1 MAKVLTSPNKSFR
14 NSTCVLLPCGM
25 LPSVRKAEAEAEA
38 KAEAEA
44 AAKAKAEAEVVAT
57 DKAGETPGDICK
69 VITRQLYI
77 PYKTPL
83 HTAYGEVKG
92 ACTMLI
98 EVHTTQTIGYGEC
111 VFQDVSLGGRAM
123 KAVVDTAASW
133 LPGKYTVFES
143 RRFTKEAYKRMFQLN
158 GTCSAPRFGAAVLSG
173 LEMAM
178 WDAGALRWRC
188 GTRVP

>member
-1 MAKVLTSPNKSFR
+1 
-14 NSTCVLLPCGM
+14 M

-133 LPGKYTVFES
+133 SACCFEHLGAC
-143 RRFTKEAYKRMFQLN
+143 RRQT
-158 GTCSAPRFGAAVLSG
+158 PRTHV
-173 LEMAM
+173 
-178 WDAGALRWRC
+178 DR
-188 GTRVP
+188 RVPKNASHQDLSDATLRFYHALGVCRQHALKSS